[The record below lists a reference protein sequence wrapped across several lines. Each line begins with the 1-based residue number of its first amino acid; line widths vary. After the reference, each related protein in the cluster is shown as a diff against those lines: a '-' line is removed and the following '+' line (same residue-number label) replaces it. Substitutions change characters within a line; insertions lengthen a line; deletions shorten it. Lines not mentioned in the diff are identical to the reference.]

1 MSKCPFLSNFNEK
14 VSCFTECPLHEYEDT
29 NGQCPF
35 KTCKLERK
43 RYKSVFNKYSV
54 FEDDSLYILGE
65 IYKKMIF

>member
-14 VSCFTECPLHEYEDT
+14 VSCFKECPLHDYEDI

-35 KTCKLERK
+35 KAFKLERK
-43 RYKSVFNKYSV
+43 RYKSLFNKYSV